1 MLKLTG
7 NQNNVEL
14 YCPYSSDV
22 SSKLSRIG
30 RKIWNGEK
38 TCWIITYPMVSA
50 VYNLFDAEYIDAD
63 EAVKAYLKSLDGVEH
78 YSLRRIRPDV
88 LELAYR
94 YSSDIHEVVSKMPY
108 KHRVDVNRYTIND
121 DEAKLLIRT
130 IGRHRADFLTDRTI
144 YTQLY
149 NAGSEPVHLR
159 YEGAGIVLEC
169 SSSYADFLHN
179 NISSIVKDFKTWE
192 YYIPLNG
199 IFELMSF
206 VGRDTLMI
214 DEAVAKAMI
223 EYEEFSRPV
232 KERLKDIKPAVEFTF
247 KTKPLPHQIEAFN
260 FGMTHNR
267 MLIADSPGLGK
278 TLESLTIA
286 CKRSE
291 RETACL
297 RNVLIVCG
305 VNSVKYNWAEEIKRH
320 TDEKSVMFEGT
331 TKKKLELI
339 EEWFHDR
346 ETLFGIIN
354 IEALRNEKICEA
366 LKDLVSILIVDEV
379 HKAKN
384 GQTQQGKALKS
395 INASI
400 KIGLSGTPMTNT
412 PMDLWNILIW
422 LDVEHRSVWQF
433 RNDYCVLG
441 GYGDKQIVDFKN
453 LDDLSRELNT
463 VMLRRKKEDVVDLPP
478 KTYQTEYVDLSKS
491 QMEDYKCAK
500 EDVLVK
506 LDTVLSSSNPLT
518 HLLRMRQVTAGLFAS
533 EKDNAKLV
541 RIKDLLENQI
551 IPNGDKAIIFTQYEK
566 VADKY
571 RTALK
576 DYNPAFI
583 IGKVSVENRQKEV
596 DRFQND
602 ESCRIAV
609 GTVGA
614 MGTGLTMTAA
624 SYVIF
629 VDKDWAQTNNDQSE
643 DRAHR
648 IGTTKNVTIISMVAK
663 DTIDE
668 HIEDIL
674 ANKAFLFDSVVEGK
688 TAEKPD
694 KIALIKELLDIKD
707 DSV

>member
-1 MLKLTG
+1 
-7 NQNNVEL
+7 
-14 YCPYSSDV
+14 
-22 SSKLSRIG
+22 
-30 RKIWNGEK
+30 
-38 TCWIITYPMVSA
+38 
-50 VYNLFDAEYIDAD
+50 
-63 EAVKAYLKSLDGVEH
+63 
-78 YSLRRIRPDV
+78 
-88 LELAYR
+88 
-94 YSSDIHEVVSKMPY
+94 
-108 KHRVDVNRYTIND
+108 
-121 DEAKLLIRT
+121 
-130 IGRHRADFLTDRTI
+130 
-144 YTQLY
+144 
-149 NAGSEPVHLR
+149 
-159 YEGAGIVLEC
+159 
-169 SSSYADFLHN
+169 
-179 NISSIVKDFKTWE
+179 
-192 YYIPLNG
+192 
-199 IFELMSF
+199 
-206 VGRDTLMI
+206 
-214 DEAVAKAMI
+214 
-223 EYEEFSRPV
+223 
-232 KERLKDIKPAVEFTF
+232 
-247 KTKPLPHQIEAFN
+247 
-260 FGMTHNR
+260 
-267 MLIADSPGLGK
+267 
-278 TLESLTIA
+278 
-286 CKRSE
+286 
-291 RETACL
+291 
-297 RNVLIVCG
+297 
-305 VNSVKYNWAEEIKRH
+305 
-320 TDEKSVMFEGT
+320 
-331 TKKKLELI
+331 
-339 EEWFHDR
+339 
-346 ETLFGIIN
+346 
-354 IEALRNEKICEA
+354 
-366 LKDLVSILIVDEV
+366 
-379 HKAKN
+379 
-384 GQTQQGKALKS
+384 
-395 INASI
+395 
-400 KIGLSGTPMTNT
+400 
-412 PMDLWNILIW
+412 
-422 LDVEHRSVWQF
+422 
-433 RNDYCVLG
+433 
-441 GYGDKQIVDFKN
+441 
-453 LDDLSRELNT
+453 
-463 VMLRRKKEDVVDLPP
+463 
-478 KTYQTEYVDLSKS
+478 
-491 QMEDYKCAK
+491 MEDYKCAK